1 MKQGFT
7 LVELLIVFAIFAIL
21 FLIVGSISYNTLPK
35 SQLLAESAVVT
46 QTLRKAQARSVSQRS
61 DSQWGVNITSS
72 TVTLFAGS
80 SYASRDTAQDEQ
92 HQCPNGISAS
102 GLSEV
107 VFQTITGE
115 TSNTG
120 IITLTTQATGESES
134 ITVSETGLIDPQ

>member
-1 MKQGFT
+1 MRKGFT

-46 QTLRKAQARSVSQRS
+46 QTLRKAQARSVSQRA
-61 DSQWGVNITSS
+61 DSQWGVSISS
-72 TVTLFAGS
+72 TTVTLFAGS
-80 SYASRDTAQDEQ
+80 SYASRDTSLDEL
-92 HQCPNGISAS
+92 HQFPTGISAS

-120 IITLTTQATGESES
+120 TVTLTTQATGESES
-134 ITVSETGLIDPQ
+134 ITVSGAGLIDPS